1 MRPANQSEE
10 YRMVVLVVEDNPLNQ
25 ELVTDLL
32 EMSGHTV
39 VTADSGESALQLART
54 RQLDL
59 ILMDVSL
66 PGKDGLA
73 VTAELKADPLTRAI
87 PVIAV
92 TAHSMVKDRER
103 IMASGCDGYVT
114 KPIDAQTFVSEI
126 EKFKLPDG
134 A

>member
-1 MRPANQSEE
+1 MII
-10 YRMVVLVVEDNPLNQ
+10 LLVEDNLLNQ

-32 EMSGHTV
+32 ELGGHTV
-39 VTADSGESALQLART
+39 IPADSGEIALEIARSGQ
-54 RQLDL
+54 QLDL

-66 PGKDGLA
+66 PGKDGLT
-73 VTAELKADPLTRAI
+73 VTAELKADPKTKDI

-103 IMASGCDGYVT
+103 IATAGCDGYVT

-126 EKFKLPDG
+126 EKFKK
-134 A
+134 

>member
-1 MRPANQSEE
+1 MII
-10 YRMVVLVVEDNPLNQ
+10 LVVEDNPLNL

-39 VTADSGESALQLART
+39 VPAESGEVALEIART
-54 RQLDL
+54 RALDL

-66 PGKDGLA
+66 PGKDGLT
-73 VTAELKADPLTRAI
+73 VTTELKADPKTQGI

-103 IMASGCDGYVT
+103 IVAAGCDGYVT
-114 KPIDAQTFVSEI
+114 KPIDAVTFVSEI
-126 EKFKLPDG
+126 EKFKK
-134 A
+134 

>member
-1 MRPANQSEE
+1 MLI
-10 YRMVVLVVEDNPLNQ
+10 LVVEDNPLNQ

-39 VTADSGESALQLART
+39 IPADSGESALELARSQT
-54 RQLDL
+54 PDL

-73 VTAELKADPLTRAI
+73 VTAELKADPRTRAI

-126 EKFKLPDG
+126 EKFKKQPG
-134 A
+134 

>member
-1 MRPANQSEE
+1 MII
-10 YRMVVLVVEDNPLNQ
+10 LVVEDNPLNL

-39 VTADSGESALQLART
+39 VPADSGEVALDIART
-54 RQLDL
+54 QKLDL

-66 PGKDGLA
+66 PGKDGLT
-73 VTAELKADPLTRAI
+73 VTTELKADPKTQDI

-103 IMASGCDGYVT
+103 IVAAGCDGYVT
-114 KPIDAQTFVSEI
+114 KPIDAVTFVSEI
-126 EKFKLPDG
+126 EKFRK
-134 A
+134 

>member
-1 MRPANQSEE
+1 MII
-10 YRMVVLVVEDNPLNQ
+10 LVVEDNPLNQ

-39 VTADSGESALQLART
+39 VLADSGESALEIART
-54 RQLDL
+54 QPLDL

-66 PGKDGLA
+66 PGKDGLTI
-73 VTAELKADPLTRAI
+73 TAELKADPATRHI

-103 IMASGCDGYVT
+103 ILQAGCDGYVT
-114 KPIDAQTFVSEI
+114 KPIDVTTFASEI
-126 EKFKLPDG
+126 EQFKR
-134 A
+134 